1 MFFNFYF
8 YGVTINSKK
17 PSVFVV
23 FISKGWSFGI
33 KCLLLHPRIQLA
45 LQQVAV
51 EIESQVRGWYNY
63 YNKFG
68 RTEFVKVMN
77 HLNMVLAYWVRRKY
91 KRFHRKPIVKA
102 FGWLQEIASKD
113 RSLFYHWQRG
123 QTPRL
128 CLCTKS

>member
-1 MFFNFYF
+1 M
-8 YGVTINSKK
+8 KEWK
-17 PSVFVV
+17 
-23 FISKGWSFGI
+23 
-33 KCLLLHPRIQLA
+33 LHSHLDWK

-68 RTEFVKVMN
+68 KTEFVKVMN
-77 HLNMVLAYWVRRKY
+77 HLNMVLAYWIRRKY

-102 FGWLQEIASKD
+102 LIWLQEIASKD